1 MSTDKF
7 GHFTFGAHFHHEH
20 FSCRLALKRKSSL
33 FASEHDIGGKHPPPT
48 DPSIEARLTQINNK
62 EKILEGKIKDLQKSI
77 KEDLVT
83 KLELATV
90 NKNLSLLIDTATA
103 KITDLE
109 LIKSSV
115 DGLLKNVKKFET
127 ELKNLDE
134 KIKQVPAD
142 VISHIG
148 IEVGPHQIKFRHKAL
163 REIRNA
169 TNESDA
175 INLWQFK
182 KLTEDIRPQLESH
195 QLDLNAHRSLLDR
208 TLVTHVTNLKRL
220 LANNRIISGL
230 APPESGTDAINLDYL
245 RAFVKSSIKDLD
257 NKLLVMLS
265 EKADKKK

>member
-20 FSCRLALKRKSSL
+20 LLRRYSLKRKSSL
-33 FASEHDIGGKHPPPT
+33 FAPEHDSGKKQPPIT
-48 DPSIEARLTQINNK
+48 DPSIEARLTQIINK
-62 EKILEGKIKDLQKSI
+62 EKNLEGKIKDLQKSI
-77 KEDLVT
+77 KDDLVT
-83 KLELATV
+83 KSELETV
-90 NKNLSLLIDTATA
+90 NSNITQLQDTATT
-103 KITDLE
+103 KNTDLDF
-109 LIKSSV
+109 LKSTV
-115 DGLLKNVKKFET
+115 DGLLKSIKNLET

-148 IEVGPHQIKFRHKAL
+148 IEVGPNQIKFRHKAL

-208 TLVTHVTNLKRL
+208 TLVSHVSNLKRL
-220 LANNRIISGL
+220 LARNRQITEL

-245 RAFVKSSIKDLD
+245 RTFVKSAIKNLD

-265 EKADKKK
+265 EKVDKKK